1 MGLHGCCFQVVG
13 LGVSVCLVRAIM
25 NILGAN
31 NRALGKDRVLV
42 YVREKKMGPVGK
54 ELASWDKVLSIN
66 QTCQWG
72 PLLRVNSTIYARG
85 RARIA

>member
-42 YVREKKMGPVGK
+42 YVREKKWGRLVKNWLRGIK
-54 ELASWDKVLSIN
+54 FCRSTKLAS
-66 QTCQWG
+66 G
-72 PLLRVNSTIYARG
+72 GHYYG
-85 RARIA
+85 